1 MNTTSGAAHP
11 DIAPHTDAPLVARPD
26 LASYGHL
33 GPAWDLGRP
42 NLSTP
47 PDITPGPRAT
57 QAATSFVAN
66 TRKEAGRY
74 APGPTWRPTNARRSQ
89 QRRRP
94 PTDLGARPTH
104 HVRAQ
109 TTRTRRASG
118 PTPDSPQDQRAGAA
132 RRGRRQGTLT
142 STGASQRSVC
152 RPDRRLRQAVAHLG
166 TSGVTECVAPTSA
179 GRFRPRS

>member
-1 MNTTSGAAHP
+1 MRRISLRRTIGGLYWATTVSP
-11 DIAPHTDAPLVARPD
+11 APRNVTSSVLLVRE
-26 LASYGHL
+26 S
-33 GPAWDLGRP
+33 
-42 NLSTP
+42 
-47 PDITPGPRAT
+47 T
-57 QAATSFVAN
+57 QATAALGQTRRVSLLIQEKKPGATRPA
-66 TRKEAGRY
+66 KC
-74 APGPTWRPTNARRSQ
+74 APADARAPNN
-89 QRRRP
+89 RRRP